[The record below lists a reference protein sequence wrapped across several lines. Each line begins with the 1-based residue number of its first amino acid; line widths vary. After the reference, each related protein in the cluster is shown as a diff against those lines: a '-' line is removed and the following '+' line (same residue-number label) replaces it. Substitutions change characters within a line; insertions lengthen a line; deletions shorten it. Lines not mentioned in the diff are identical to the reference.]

1 MWRETL
7 TEMFGHKINLHHFF
21 PQEEF
26 CWTELCR
33 AKGCSLAQWVPESPS
48 ESWVAVSHGEERV
61 GRFLVTE
68 FYLGCQWRRPRS
80 REGRK
85 MCLPRKEWVKPK
97 LGLIFL
103 CCLLQRCSSGK
114 RNIWVLNFPILLDCL
129 HNPSFLRDWHLITL
143 SCFENAVFIFWMDFW
158 RQRENIKVSFIVCL
172 SGLSIWFFWTCPR
185 IKSQMSLTGIT
196 THHSFKYQVGQQ

>member
-7 TEMFGHKINLHHFF
+7 TEMFGGKINLHHFLPRKNF
-21 PQEEF
+21 VGLSYAEQ
-26 CWTELCR
+26 R
-33 AKGCSLAQWVPESPS
+33 AVHLPSGSPESPS

-85 MCLPRKEWVKPK
+85 MSLPRKEWVTPK

-103 CCLLQRCSSGK
+103 CCLLQGCSSGK
-114 RNIWVLNFPILLDCL
+114 CNIWVLNFPVLLDCL

-143 SCFENAVFIFWMDFW
+143 SCFENAVFIFWMDF
-158 RQRENIKVSFIVCL
+158 
-172 SGLSIWFFWTCPR
+172 
-185 IKSQMSLTGIT
+185 
-196 THHSFKYQVGQQ
+196 